1 MSNGM
6 MDIKDVANYLKIKE
20 QTVYRLAQS
29 GKIPALKIGG
39 QWKVKKEHLDRMF
52 DEILNEK
59 LKELKK
65 WQLRVDKYMEQKIF
79 EVEFWLMNGTNFQ

>member
-6 MDIKDVANYLKIKE
+6 MDIKEVAGYLKIKE
-20 QTVYRLAQS
+20 QTVYRLAQQ

-59 LKELKK
+59 LKEMKK
-65 WQLRVDKYMEQKIF
+65 
-79 EVEFWLMNGTNFQ
+79 

>member
-65 WQLRVDKYMEQKIF
+65 
-79 EVEFWLMNGTNFQ
+79 